1 MTAKLKDVVLIELLK
16 LKTIFLT
23 VKAELIS

>member
-16 LKTIFLT
+16 LKTILFDS
-23 VKAELIS
+23 KAELIG